1 MRLLQYCGSRNKG
14 GQQVNI
20 WQILL
25 IILIVLVVLFGVL
38 YFFGK
43 KMQTKMDQQQ
53 NIINQSKTTASILV
67 IDKKKDKIT
76 NSNLPKMVMDQFPKW
91 YRFRK
96 IPLVKAKIGPQI
108 TTLICDDKLFKKL
121 PTKKVVKVEI
131 AGLYIVSI
139 KSIKK

>member
-1 MRLLQYCGSRNKG
+1 M
-14 GQQVNI
+14 NI

-25 IILIVLVVLFGVL
+25 IILAVLAGLAVVL

-53 NIINQSKTTASILV
+53 SLINQHKVTTSILV
-67 IDKKKDKIT
+67 IDKKKTKIS
-76 NSNLPKMVMDQFPKW
+76 NSNLPKMVIDQFPKW

-96 IPLVKAKIGPQI
+96 LPLVKAKIGPQI
-108 TTLICDDKLFKKL
+108 TTLICDDKIFKKL

>member
-1 MRLLQYCGSRNKG
+1 
-14 GQQVNI
+14 VNI

-25 IILIVLVVLFGVL
+25 IILAVLVVLGVVL

-53 NIINQSKTTASILV
+53 SLINQHKMVTSILV
-67 IDKKKDKIT
+67 IDKKKTKIT
-76 NSNLPKMVMDQFPKW
+76 NSNLPKTVIDQFPKW

-96 IPLVKAKIGPQI
+96 LPLVKAKIGPQI
-108 TTLICDDKLFKKL
+108 TTFICDEKVFKNL

-131 AGLYIVSI
+131 AGLYILSI
-139 KSIKK
+139 KSVKK

>member
-1 MRLLQYCGSRNKG
+1 M
-14 GQQVNI
+14 NI

-25 IILIVLVVLFGVL
+25 IILAVLVVLGVVL

-53 NIINQSKTTASILV
+53 SLINQHKMVTSILV
-67 IDKKKDKIT
+67 IDKKKTKIT
-76 NSNLPKMVMDQFPKW
+76 NSNLPKTVIDQFPKW

-96 IPLVKAKIGPQI
+96 LPLVKAKIGPQI
-108 TTLICDDKLFKKL
+108 TTFICDEKVFKNL

-131 AGLYIVSI
+131 AGLYILSI
-139 KSIKK
+139 KSVKK

>member
-1 MRLLQYCGSRNKG
+1 
-14 GQQVNI
+14 VNI

-25 IILIVLVVLFGVL
+25 IILAVLAGLAVVL

-53 NIINQSKTTASILV
+53 SLINQHKVTTSILV
-67 IDKKKDKIT
+67 IDKKKTKLS
-76 NSNLPKMVMDQFPKW
+76 NSNLPKMVIDQFPKW

-96 IPLVKAKIGPQI
+96 LPLVKAKIGPQI
-108 TTLICDDKLFKKL
+108 TTLICDDKIFKKL